1 MPGFVPVPN
10 TVRVNF
16 DMDFNSEPVSC
27 GYHFSRFSFS
37 LTDLEAL
44 AGACQ
49 SAWADNI
56 MPNVSAAVLFYA
68 VGASGL
74 NVENDIFVF
83 NNIEPAVAG
92 GQSST
97 SLPNDT
103 AFAVTTTTG
112 LRGRGYTGRLY
123 IPGLVSSQRSDANHL
138 EDGVANSL
146 VDGITAVRLAGLG
159 LGWTPV
165 LVHSQANNVLL
176 NPKTTTPIV
185 GEEFK
190 DLRLDTQ
197 VRRLPG
203 R

>member
-1 MPGFVPVPN
+1 
-10 TVRVNF
+10 
-16 DMDFNSEPVSC
+16 MDFNSEPVSC

-37 LTDLEAL
+37 LTDIEAL

-74 NVENDIFVF
+74 NVENDIFLF

-103 AFAVTTTTG
+103 AGAG
-112 LRGRGYTGRLY
+112 AAAAGRRGGGGAGR
-123 IPGLVSSQRSDANHL
+123 
-138 EDGVANSL
+138 
-146 VDGITAVRLAGLG
+146 
-159 LGWTPV
+159 
-165 LVHSQANNVLL
+165 
-176 NPKTTTPIV
+176 
-185 GEEFK
+185 
-190 DLRLDTQ
+190 
-197 VRRLPG
+197 
-203 R
+203 